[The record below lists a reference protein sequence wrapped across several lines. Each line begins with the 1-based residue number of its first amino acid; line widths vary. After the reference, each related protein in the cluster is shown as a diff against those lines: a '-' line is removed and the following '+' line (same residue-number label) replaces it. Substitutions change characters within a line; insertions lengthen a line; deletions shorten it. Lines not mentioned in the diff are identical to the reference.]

1 MYMTA
6 LHTLNYYENKCLL
19 VFLHTLSTKQEH
31 MPKIL
36 HILFKISI
44 NNHPLLYIH
53 INAHKYT

>member
-19 VFLHTLSTKQEH
+19 VFLRTLSTKQEY

-44 NNHPLLYIH
+44 NNHPLLYMH